1 MSTAARAPD
10 RPPGAA
16 AGTPV
21 VVSARAVTKSFRLP
35 HEHYTSLKERVTHPL
50 RHRSYEALTAL
61 DDVSFEARRGEFVG
75 IVGRNGSGK
84 STLLKCLSRIY
95 RADAGDIRI
104 EGRLAPF
111 VELGVGFNA
120 DMTAADN
127 AVLNAIL
134 LGLDRRQARERL
146 PDVIAF
152 AELERFVDL
161 KLKNFSSGMHMR
173 LAFAVT
179 TQVDADVLLFDEVL
193 AVGDAGFQRK
203 CLDRLEELRD
213 AGHTVLL
220 VTHDMETVQ
229 RFCDRALLLDSGRL
243 RDVGDPERIA
253 HEYEELNER
262 APAAGRPGD
271 SGSARSTSRR
281 PPRGRGAAPPMF
293 GRDLRRVATVA
304 RALAVAEFRVRY
316 FDSLLSYLWVMA
328 GPLIFFAILYL
339 VFTNVGAFDHGVA
352 HYPLYLLTSLV
363 LWTFFASGTTTAV
376 NCLVK
381 QEGLLRKLP
390 LPHVTIP
397 MSVILVAAF
406 DLLANLIVVFVFVLA
421 AGIEPRVSWL
431 ELPVIV
437 LLLALLTTGTALA
450 LSASFVRHR
459 DVDQIW
465 VLVRQGLFYGSAI
478 FYVVASLPTDLQ
490 RPAMANPLTAAF
502 TEVRHALIDPSAPSA
517 AAASGGA
524 IRLLIPLAA
533 VTVVFA
539 AGFWIFRRESPLVA
553 ENL

>member
-1 MSTAARAPD
+1 MSTAASAPD
-10 RPPGAA
+10 RRHDAA
-16 AGTPV
+16 AAPV
-21 VVSARAVTKSFRLP
+21 VVSARSVTKTFRLP
-35 HEHYTSLKERVTHPL
+35 HESYTTLKERLTHPL
-50 RHRSYEALTAL
+50 HGRRYESLLALN
-61 DDVSFEARRGEFVG
+61 DVSFEARRGEFLG

-95 RADAGDIRI
+95 RADAGDIHI

-111 VELGVGFNA
+111 VELGVGFNT

-134 LGLDRRQARERL
+134 LGLDRREARARL
-146 PDVIAF
+146 DEIIAF
-152 AELERFVDL
+152 AELERFADL

-193 AVGDAGFQRK
+193 AVGDAGYQRK
-203 CLDRLEELRD
+203 CLDRLEALRN
-213 AGHTVLL
+213 AGRTVLL

-229 RFCDRALLLDSGRL
+229 RFCDRGLLLDAGRL
-243 RDVGDPERIA
+243 VDIGEPERIA
-253 HEYEELNER
+253 EEYQRVNER
-262 APAAGRPGD
+262 AGPPRPKDAG
-271 SGSARSTSRR
+271 ARSSSRR
-281 PPRGRGAAPPMF
+281 PPRGHGAAPPMF
-293 GRDLRRVATVA
+293 GRDLRRVGAVA

-328 GPLIFFAILYL
+328 GPLLFFAILYL
-339 VFTNVGAFDHGVA
+339 VFTNVGAFDHGVP

-363 LWTFFASGTTTAV
+363 LWTFFASGTTAAV

-397 MSVILVAAF
+397 LSIVLVAAF
-406 DLLANLIVVFVFVLA
+406 DLAANLIVVFVFLLA
-421 AGIEPRVSWL
+421 AGIEPRTSWL

-437 LLLALLTTGTALA
+437 ALLALLTTGTALA

-465 VLVRQGLFYGSAI
+465 VLLRQALFYGSAM
-478 FYVVASLPTDLQ
+478 FYVVASLPADLQ
-490 RPAMANPLTAAF
+490 RPAMANPLTAAA
-502 TEVRHALIDPSAPSA
+502 TETRHALIDPGAPSA
-517 AAASGGA
+517 AAVSGGSA
-524 IRLLIPLAA
+524 RLLIPLAVVVA
-533 VTVVFA
+533 VFA
-539 AGFWIFRRESPLVA
+539 FGFWIFRRESPLVA